1 MNALHYVMSHLKA
14 AQMKGD
20 ERGVTAI
27 EYALIAAL
35 IGIVII
41 VGAHNARHDDKRQV
55 QHDRCV
61 NHRRGHEVE
70 SEIPAGCG
78 RGSCAT
84 SAA

>member
-14 AQMKGD
+14 AQIKAD

-41 VGAHNARHDDKRQV
+41 VGAQTLGTTINGKFSTIAASV
-55 QHDRCV
+55 
-61 NHRRGHEVE
+61 
-70 SEIPAGCG
+70 SSAG
-78 RGSCAT
+78 T
-84 SAA
+84 AAK

>member
-14 AQMKGD
+14 AQIKSD

-41 VGAHNARHDDKRQV
+41 VGATSLGTTINGKFSTISA
-55 QHDRCV
+55 
-61 NHRRGHEVE
+61 
-70 SEIPAGCG
+70 SITAAGK
-78 RGSCAT
+78 
-84 SAA
+84 

>member
-14 AQMKGD
+14 VQMKSD

-41 VGAHNARHDDKRQV
+41 LGATTLGTTINGKFSLIAASV
-55 QHDRCV
+55 TA
-61 NHRRGHEVE
+61 
-70 SEIPAGCG
+70 AGK
-78 RGSCAT
+78 
-84 SAA
+84 

>member
-14 AQMKGD
+14 AQMKSD

-41 VGAHNARHDDKRQV
+41 TGATTLGTTISAKFS
-55 QHDRCV
+55 
-61 NHRRGHEVE
+61 G
-70 SEIPAGCG
+70 I
-78 RGSCAT
+78 AT
-84 SAA
+84 TISTSGK

>member
-14 AQMKGD
+14 AQIKRD

-41 VGAHNARHDDKRQV
+41 AGATTLGSNINGKFASIAASV
-55 QHDRCV
+55 S
-61 NHRRGHEVE
+61 G
-70 SEIPAGCG
+70 AG
-78 RGSCAT
+78 AK
-84 SAA
+84 

>member
-1 MNALHYVMSHLKA
+1 MDALHYVMSHLKA

-41 VGAHNARHDDKRQV
+41 VGATAVGTQISSKFANIASSIGNA
-55 QHDRCV
+55 
-61 NHRRGHEVE
+61 G
-70 SEIPAGCG
+70 G
-78 RGSCAT
+78 
-84 SAA
+84 AAASGK

>member
-1 MNALHYVMSHLKA
+1 MNALHYVMSHIKA

-41 VGAHNARHDDKRQV
+41 AGASTLGTTINGKFSAISASITNAGK
-55 QHDRCV
+55 
-61 NHRRGHEVE
+61 
-70 SEIPAGCG
+70 
-78 RGSCAT
+78 
-84 SAA
+84 

>member
-14 AQMKGD
+14 AQIKRD

-41 VGAHNARHDDKRQV
+41 AGATTLGSNINGKFASIAASV
-55 QHDRCV
+55 
-61 NHRRGHEVE
+61 
-70 SEIPAGCG
+70 SSAGG
-78 RGSCAT
+78 K
-84 SAA
+84 